1 MSKIQQARDFL
12 HPLLAGSTTSG
23 KVQFFRYGIVAAIA
37 FAFDFGL
44 LYVFERLLDWNY
56 LLAATTAFII
66 SLVVN
71 YFLTTLWAFPNRTK
85 RQRSVELVLFL
96 GICFVAVLLTDIF
109 MWIFTSLIGY
119 DPLISKLITVVI
131 VFFWSFGARRYVFQ
145 SDFLN
150 QEWVS
155 KIVQKTAKVLNK

>member
-1 MSKIQQARDFL
+1 MSKRQQAGNALRTLFKD
-12 HPLLAGSTTSG
+12 STING
-23 KVQFFRYGIVAAIA
+23 KVQFFRYGIVAVIA
-37 FAFDFGL
+37 FGFDFGL

-71 YFLTTLWAFPNRTK
+71 YILTTVWAFPNRTK

-96 GICFVAVLLTDIF
+96 GICFVAVLLTDLF
-109 MWIFTSLIGY
+109 MWIFTSLVGY
-119 DPLISKLITVVI
+119 DPLYSKLITVVI

-150 QEWVS
+150 QEWVN